1 MPEADSMALRDK
13 VGKTGFATERLEMTR
28 KHDYLIGGDWKKS
41 SRTLPV
47 TNPYTQ
53 EVIAEVCM
61 ADTAAILQAL
71 ESAERAF
78 QTTRNQPAFIRSKI
92 CEQVAQ
98 GIQSRLDEFARTI
111 TMESGKPLVFSQAE
125 VNRSISTFKIAA
137 EEALRPHGEVLT
149 LDITEA
155 ARGKSGITTRF
166 PIGPIAGISPFNFP
180 LNLVAHKV
188 APALATGNP
197 IVLKPSSTTPL
208 TALLLA
214 EVILQCD
221 AVEGSI
227 SILPCSGKDAGPMV
241 EDDRFKMI
249 SFTGSPE
256 VGWGIK
262 SRAGKK
268 RVTLELGGNAAAIIE
283 PDADLDFAAGKVA
296 FGAFA
301 YSGQVCISVQR
312 AFVHESIFDAFVEKL
327 LAAVSDLK
335 SGDPLDE
342 SVNFGPMI
350 DTENAQRIESWVTQ
364 AKNDGADILVG
375 GPRKGSYYPPTILT
389 GVDPKAKVS
398 CNEAFGPILVLQP
411 YADFDRCLEQVNDSQ
426 FGLQA
431 GLFTHHMGKSL
442 KAFNRLEVGGLIL
455 NDVPTF
461 RVDNMPYGGVKNS
474 GFGREGIRYS
484 MEEMTELKLLVFNNQ
499 KET

>member
-1 MPEADSMALRDK
+1 M
-13 VGKTGFATERLEMTR
+13 VR
-28 KHDYLIGGDWKKS
+28 KHDYLIGRDWKKG
-41 SRTLPV
+41 SRTMPV
-47 TNPYTQ
+47 INPYTQ

-71 ESAERAF
+71 EAAEYAF
-78 QTTRNQPAFIRSKI
+78 KTTRNQPAFIRSKI
-92 CEQVAQ
+92 CEQVSQ
-98 GIQSRLDEFARTI
+98 GIQSRFDEFARTMA
-111 TMESGKPLVFSQAE
+111 MESGKPLVFARAE
-125 VNRSISTFKIAA
+125 VTRSISTFKIAA

-149 LDITEA
+149 LDISEA

-180 LNLVAHKV
+180 LNLVVHKV

-208 TALLLA
+208 TALMLA
-214 EVILQCD
+214 EVILQSD

-256 VGWGIK
+256 VGWDIK

-283 PDADLDFAAGKVA
+283 PDADLDFAAGQVS

-312 AFVHESIFDAFVEKL
+312 AYVHESVFDPFIKKL
-327 LAAVSDLK
+327 LAAVSNLK
-335 SGDPLDE
+335 SGDPMDE

-350 DTENAQRIESWVTQ
+350 DIQNAERIESWVEE
-364 AKNDGADILVG
+364 AKGSGAKVLIG
-375 GPRKGSYYPPTILT
+375 GPRKESYYPPTVLT

-398 CNEAFGPILVLQP
+398 CNEAFGPILVVEP
-411 YADFDRCLEQVNDSQ
+411 YSDFDRCLEQVNDSE

-431 GLFTHHMGKSL
+431 GLFTHHMDNSL

-461 RVDNMPYGGVKNS
+461 RVDNMPYGGIKNS

-484 MEEMTELKLLVFNNQ
+484 IEEMTELKLLVFNNQ